1 MKLIDKFVSR
11 EVLVNVLFAIAVL
24 SLVLVVGNIF
34 RKLLPLLVNHDV
46 PMEYL
51 LAFIAYVL
59 PFSLIFT
66 IPWGLLTAILLV
78 FGRLS
83 ADNELIA
90 LRANGVSVTRVCLP
104 LAGIALVSTAI
115 CLWLNVQVA
124 PAAQEK
130 LRSTIFNLATRDPMA
145 LFGSDQ
151 VIDQFPGRKIYV
163 GKKEGNRLEN
173 ITVFELDEKSLPM
186 RVTFAR
192 SGRLEA
198 DLENKRILMHLYNAR
213 YQQRD
218 EKDPNDLRKIR
229 DGINM
234 AEGTL
239 PISLEELYEKEKKR
253 PSRSALSIEQLLE
266 QLKSENKREQSA
278 SRTEI
283 NKRFSFPFA
292 CLAFAI
298 IGVPLGVTAHRRET
312 SIGFA
317 VGLIVAVTYFLFVI
331 IGDTLRGN
339 PKVHPELLVWFPNVL
354 FIVLGALLFRRLA
367 RQ

>member
-51 LAFIAYVL
+51 ITFIAYVL

-90 LRANGVSVTRVCLP
+90 LRANGVSVTRVSVP
-104 LAGIALVSTAI
+104 LAGIALGCTAI

-130 LRSTIFNLATRDPMA
+130 LRSTIFDLATRNPMA

-151 VIDQFPGRKIYV
+151 VIDEFPGRRIYV
-163 GKKEGNRLEN
+163 GKKEGSKLEN
-173 ITVFELDEKSLPM
+173 ITVFEMDDKALPVK
-186 RVTFAR
+186 VTYAR
-192 SGRLEA
+192 TGMLEA
-198 DLENKRILMHLYNAR
+198 DLANKQILMHLYQAR
-213 YQQRD
+213 YQERD
-218 EKDPNDLRKIR
+218 EKDPFNLHKIR

-234 AEGTL
+234 VEGTL

-253 PSRSALSIEQLLE
+253 PSRSALSIEQLLD
-266 QLKSENKREQSA
+266 QLKSENKRERSA
-278 SRTEI
+278 SRTEL

-292 CLAFAI
+292 CVAFALV
-298 IGVPLGVTAHRRET
+298 GVPLGVTAHRRET
-312 SIGFA
+312 TIGFLLSLVIA
-317 VGLIVAVTYFLFVI
+317 ISYFLFVI
-331 IGDTLRGN
+331 IADTLRNN

-354 FIVLGALLFRRLA
+354 FILLGAVLFVRLSK
-367 RQ
+367 R

>member
-1 MKLIDKFVSR
+1 MKLIDRFVSR
-11 EVLVNVLFAIAVL
+11 ELLVNVAFAIAVL

-51 LAFIAYVL
+51 ITFIAYVL

-90 LRANGVSVTRVCLP
+90 LRANGVSVTRVSLP
-104 LAGIALVSTAI
+104 LAGIALGCTVI

-130 LRSTIFNLATRDPMA
+130 LRSTIFDLATRNPMA

-151 VIDQFPGRKIYV
+151 VIDQFPSRRIYV
-163 GKKEGNRLEN
+163 GKKEGNKLEN
-173 ITVFELDEKSLPM
+173 ITVFEMNDKALPVK
-186 RVTFAR
+186 VTYAR
-192 SGRLEA
+192 TGMLEA
-198 DLENKRILMHLYNAR
+198 DLANKQILMHLYQAR
-213 YQQRD
+213 YQERD
-218 EKDPNDLRKIR
+218 PKDPFNLHKIH

-234 AEGTL
+234 VEGTL
-239 PISLEELYEKEKKR
+239 PISLEELYEKQKKR

-266 QLKSENKREQSA
+266 QLKSENKRERSA

-292 CLAFAI
+292 CIAFAI

-317 VGLIVAVTYFLFVI
+317 MGLIVAITYFLFVI
-331 IGDTLRGN
+331 ICFTLSSFSFI
-339 PKVHPELLVWFPNVL
+339 HYNVL
-354 FIVLGALLFRRLA
+354 ILFANVFVCVVR
-367 RQ
+367 

>member
-1 MKLIDKFVSR
+1 MPV
-11 EVLVNVLFAIAVL
+11 
-24 SLVLVVGNIF
+24 
-34 RKLLPLLVNHDV
+34 
-46 PMEYL
+46 EYL
-51 LAFIAYVL
+51 VTFIAYIL

-90 LRANGVSVTRVCLP
+90 LRANGVSITRVCIP
-104 LAGIALVSTAI
+104 LAAIALVACAI
-115 CLWLNVQVA
+115 CLWLNVSVA
-124 PAAQEK
+124 RAAQVK
-130 LRSTIFNLATRDPMA
+130 LRSRIYDLSTRNPMA
-145 LFGSDQ
+145 LFDTDQ

-163 GKKEGNRLEN
+163 GKKEGNKLDN
-173 ITVFELDEKSLPM
+173 IIVFEMNDDSLPM
-186 RVTFAR
+186 RVTYAR
-192 SGRLEA
+192 TGMLEA

-213 YQQRD
+213 YQERD
-218 EKDPNDLRKIR
+218 QKDPFDLRKLH

-266 QLKSENKREQSA
+266 QLKSESSRERSA

-283 NKRFSFPFA
+283 NKRFSFPFS
-292 CLAFAI
+292 CLAFALI
-298 IGVPLGVTAHRRET
+298 AVPLGVTAHRRET

-317 VGLIVAVTYFLFVI
+317 MGLIVAVTYFLFVI
-331 IGDTLRGN
+331 VGDTLRSN
-339 PKVHPELLVWFPNVL
+339 PKVHPELLVWLPNVIFL
-354 FIVLGALLFRRLA
+354 VLGAHLFRRLA